1 MPAPGIAS
9 PGPLTCEQRGVDL
22 PQPGGPPEASA
33 GEPEAWVGSPGER
46 VLSWEEHGHRS
57 SRIWSGP
64 RQDAESYIAAVDA
77 LLQSAAEL
85 GASGRSSGSLGRAL
99 KLLHVA
105 MARLETEFLHILL
118 ADSASVD
125 PVHIYEAVAILD
137 DPYLNRYPNPRLNPI
152 LAAATPS
159 AASSPAPRSRALSLD
174 GDAMFPSPSSPF
186 SASNTPSLSRLALG
200 RHHQLQLP
208 QGRPQTPSSASVA
221 DDSTSS
227 EDESGPAHALWTQD
241 DDPGDS
247 DDEDEDERRRHL
259 SAFGASNSG
268 HQSRLTLPLLPDRTI
283 ASLQEISTRMANAGK
298 DFSSPAHP
306 WPQYAR
312 RMCHA
317 YSEARRAVVE
327 ESLDRLG
334 AMPLAQEQLLKLPWP
349 ALEKRVISWLQGKAP
364 GGHVSWLTSVQ
375 YMGVAVRVLLGSE
388 RHLCEQ
394 VMVGA
399 AQYGEVCFAEVAK
412 SGMRALLGFSE
423 AVATGKRS
431 PEKLFRIL
439 EMCEVVRDLLPAVE
453 SVFRGHPCQS
463 LREEAHLALQR
474 LNEAARSIFA
484 KFENAIERDATKT
497 PAAGG
502 GVHPLTRYVVNYLVV
517 LYDYRKTLRKL
528 FSEDAASIALPRV
541 SPSPVVLLHDSDICS
556 HALPPLS
563 LYPSSFNVVL
573 AGSAAQMQS
582 TAAADQSTEDE
593 YLGEDETEDEDDND
607 AEGGGE
613 AGRLSEERNAG
624 PSLQRAGMSWRE
636 TPTRTHRR
644 RVDALSA
651 STMWKLHVL
660 HSNLDMKSRLYRE
673 PALSSLF
680 LMNNIQYM
688 TMKVRASE
696 LQNMVGPEWLER
708 HESMVRQYAEEYL
721 RCAWGRVLASLKEEG
736 LQNHSHGGASGPL
749 FAVMHGAVSRN
760 ILKERLRQ
768 FNNFL
773 EEAHRAHISWVI
785 PDPQLRETVRQQITS
800 RLVPTYRAFCAKYGG
815 LIENGRHPDKY
826 LRFQPADVERI
837 VGDLFQ
843 ASLLLRSPSQ
853 RGDSP
858 WK

>member
-9 PGPLTCEQRGVDL
+9 RGAL
-22 PQPGGPPEASA
+22 SA
-33 GEPEAWVGSPGER
+33 VEPEAWVGSPGER

-77 LLQSAAEL
+77 LLASAAEL
-85 GASGRSSGSLGRAL
+85 GASGRSSGALGRPL

-152 LAAATPS
+152 LAAAAAATPPS

-174 GDAMFPSPSSPF
+174 GDATSPSPSSPF
-186 SASNTPSLSRLALG
+186 STSHPPSLSRLALG

-208 QGRPQTPSSASVA
+208 QGRPQTPSSASAA

-317 YSEARRAVVE
+317 YSEARLAVLE

-349 ALEKRVISWLQGKAP
+349 ALEKRVISWLQ
-364 GGHVSWLTSVQ
+364 

-394 VMVGA
+394 VMAGA
-399 AQYGEVCFAEVAK
+399 AQYGEVCFADVAK
-412 SGMRALLGFSE
+412 SGMRTLLGFSE

-541 SPSPVVLLHDSDICS
+541 SPLLIVLLHLRDICR
-556 HALPPLS
+556 HALSPLS
-563 LYPSSFNVVL
+563 LWSSSFNVVL

-607 AEGGGE
+607 AEGGE
-613 AGRLSEERNAG
+613 ESGRLSEERNAG
-624 PSLQRAGMSWRE
+624 PSLQRAGVSWRG

-696 LQNMVGPEWLER
+696 LQNMVGPQWLER

-826 LRFQPADVERI
+826 LKFQPADVERM